1 MYNPIQE
8 LQSGDSI
15 YSEGSQSEVKIES
28 ILVKREDE
36 LIVVIQDYGIYSL
49 EYCYSSLAYGPHWII
64 DPVYLEDYK
73 SSEEF
78 YSIADKMNEISQY
91 D

>member
-8 LQSGDSI
+8 LQAGDSI
-15 YSEGSQSEVKIES
+15 YSEHSQSEVKIES
-28 ILVKREDE
+28 ILVKRDDE
-36 LIVVIQDYGIYSL
+36 CVVVIQDYGIYSL

-64 DPVYLEDYK
+64 DPVYPNDYK

-78 YSIADKMNEISQY
+78 YSITDKMNEISQY